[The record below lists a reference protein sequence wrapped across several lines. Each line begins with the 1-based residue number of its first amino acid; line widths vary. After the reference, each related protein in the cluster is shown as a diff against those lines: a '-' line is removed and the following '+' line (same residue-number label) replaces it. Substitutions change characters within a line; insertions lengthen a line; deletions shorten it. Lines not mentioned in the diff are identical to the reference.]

1 MDPAEPGP
9 DCPLCPRLA
18 AFRQQNRAAFPDWF
32 NAPVPSFGDEG
43 ARLLIVGLAPGL
55 RGANRTGRPFTGDH
69 AGLLLYG
76 TLLKFGFATGRYEE
90 RAGDGLRLQC
100 CMITNAV
107 RCVPPA
113 NKPETGE
120 INMCRQFLRRR
131 ITLMPDIEAIL
142 VLGRVAHIATIGA
155 FGLKFKDFPFSHG
168 AIHRMSDPDLRIFD
182 SYHCSR
188 YNTNTGML
196 TPEMFET
203 VFANVRTFLDRSDNQ
218 IVD

>member
-1 MDPAEPGP
+1 
-9 DCPLCPRLA
+9 
-18 AFRQQNRAAFPDWF
+18 
-32 NAPVPSFGDEG
+32 
-43 ARLLIVGLAPGL
+43 
-55 RGANRTGRPFTGDH
+55 
-69 AGLLLYG
+69 
-76 TLLKFGFATGRYEE
+76 
-90 RAGDGLRLQC
+90 
-100 CMITNAV
+100 MITNAV